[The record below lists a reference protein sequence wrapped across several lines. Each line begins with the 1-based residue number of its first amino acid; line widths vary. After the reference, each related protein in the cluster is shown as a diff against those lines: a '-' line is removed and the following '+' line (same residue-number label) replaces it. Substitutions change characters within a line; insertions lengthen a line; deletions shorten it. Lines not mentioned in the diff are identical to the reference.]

1 MRAHLKEITN
11 MKYQEYIDRE
21 IVKETE
27 KAYLVKVEVDNRR
40 DGQHTNFKWVAKLKC
55 KKAHRY
61 EDVEYL
67 KNVNSLPQEIKAT
80 TKICSCPRMA
90 NR

>member
-1 MRAHLKEITN
+1 

-40 DGQHTNFKWVAKLKC
+40 DGRHTNFMWVAKSKC

-61 EDVEYL
+61 SDAELMEKINALPTEV
-67 KNVNSLPQEIKAT
+67 KATLPQYIGVPSWLIGESKW
-80 TKICSCPRMA
+80 
-90 NR
+90 

>member
-1 MRAHLKEITN
+1 

-21 IVKETE
+21 IVMESE

-40 DGQHTNFKWVAKLKC
+40 DGQYTNFIWVAKSKC

-61 EDVEYL
+61 SDAEL
-67 KNVNSLPQEIKAT
+67 MKKINALPNEIKAT
-80 TKICSCPRMA
+80 LPRYIGVPTWLIGES
-90 NR
+90 RW